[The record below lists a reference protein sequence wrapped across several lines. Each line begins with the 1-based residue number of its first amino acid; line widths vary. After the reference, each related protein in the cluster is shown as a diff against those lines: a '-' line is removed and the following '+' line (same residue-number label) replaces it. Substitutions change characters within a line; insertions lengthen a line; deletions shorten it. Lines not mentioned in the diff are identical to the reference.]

1 MWFCDEQLPEK
12 SRISE
17 QLPKWSALCLLHS
30 YPTRHG
36 AKYFISWFSIGGRL
50 LGMQVSIQR
59 AIYLTL
65 RKTTISVHIFFN
77 GCLPVNHDAFLWYT
91 KRFLEPLLG
100 RKVRWNIC
108 VEEQIISGEKKTRTF
123 LDLIGARGV
132 YHLSNIF
139 LNAHRIKNIGQYHSD
154 IPYSKQ

>member
-1 MWFCDEQLPEK
+1 MVLWWTTPWKVPDIRTITQVICTVFTPFLSHKAWRWIFHFMIFNWRKTIGNAGKYTKSYLFNPE
-12 SRISE
+12 E
-17 QLPKWSALCLLHS
+17 N
-30 YPTRHG
+30 
-36 AKYFISWFSIGGRL
+36 KYF
-50 LGMQVSIQR
+50 VD
-59 AIYLTL
+59 
-65 RKTTISVHIFFN
+65 IFFN
-77 GCLPVNHDAFLWYT
+77 GCLPVNHNAFLWYT

-139 LNAHRIKNIGQYHSD
+139 RNAHRIKKIGKYHSD